1 MKQNTVEKQN
11 THNEKTQM
19 TEKNDFIELDLAM
32 RRMIVMSQFENDLEN
47 YGKSWICDVAD
58 ANDGTG
64 DAILTFPDELVMLKG
79 WKEGTVLNMEV
90 EERPTGNVLIITE
103 VKDVS

>member
-1 MKQNTVEKQN
+1 MSQNY
-11 THNEKTQM
+11 
-19 TEKNDFIELDLAM
+19 DFTELDQAI
-32 RRMIVMSQFENDLEN
+32 RRMVVERQFQEDLEN
-47 YGKSWICDVAD
+47 YGNSWICDVAE

-103 VKDVS
+103 VTDATRD

>member
-1 MKQNTVEKQN
+1 MSQN
-11 THNEKTQM
+11 
-19 TEKNDFIELDLAM
+19 DALSELDQAI
-32 RRMIVMSQFENDLEN
+32 RRMIVMSQFEKDLEN
-47 YGKSWICDVAD
+47 YGNSWICDVED

-79 WKEGTVLNMEV
+79 WKEGTLLNMEV

-103 VKDVS
+103 VTDATRD

>member
-1 MKQNTVEKQN
+1 MSQNY
-11 THNEKTQM
+11 
-19 TEKNDFIELDLAM
+19 DFTELDQAI
-32 RRMIVMSQFENDLEN
+32 RRMAVERQFQEDLEN
-47 YGKSWICDVAD
+47 YGKSWVCDVDD

-90 EERPTGNVLIITE
+90 EERPAGNVLIITE
-103 VKDVS
+103 VTDATRD